1 MERRDVPA
9 PLSLLER
16 VSLELDYLTRGER
29 LLVLRQRVTMA
40 ELAQEELRSRIERR
54 LGPLQRE
61 VESLRGEVR
70 LLEKRLSRLLRASQ
84 PLSDEELDAVP
95 GADKD
100 GDETWYHTNGRFSE
114 ERCQER
120 TAQERGNGTEHE
132 YLRRLYRTLARLLHP
147 DLARD
152 QKERLEREHLM
163 RLVNQAWERRDLEQ
177 LQRLAAVWKT
187 TDERAPTDD
196 LDELRQRIARRELE
210 ETQLVRRLRELER
223 SELGQLLQRGSD
235 GVSRYLLRQE
245 SLLRHEI
252 AVLRLRRRRLL
263 RLIEERRRDLSGR
276 LSGQR

>member
-1 MERRDVPA
+1 MERRVVPA

-40 ELAQEELRSRIERR
+40 ELAHEELRSRIERR

-61 VESLRGEVR
+61 VESLRGEVK
-70 LLEKRLSRLLRASQ
+70 LLETRLSRLLRASQ

-100 GDETWYHTNGRFSE
+100 GDGTWYHANGRFSE

-120 TAQERGNGTEHE
+120 AAQERGNGTEHE

-177 LQRLAAVWKT
+177 LQRLVAVWKT
-187 TDERAPTDD
+187 TGEWAPTDD
-196 LDELRQRIARRELE
+196 LDDLRQRIARRELE
-210 ETQLVRRLRELER
+210 ETELVRRLRELER

-235 GVSRYLLRQE
+235 GVNRYLLRQE

-263 RLIEERRRDLSGR
+263 RLIEERRRDLAGR